1 MNRSS
6 HRFNKGGIERMEL
19 VASWIQRANVS
30 HGFMIGYVPNTP
42 GRDQIPA
49 SARYVHSAEQAAQE
63 QQAVT

>member
-1 MNRSS
+1 
-6 HRFNKGGIERMEL
+6 MEL